1 MSDRH
6 ASVYLASRA
15 TSAIINL
22 VSVSIFTRMTSAD
35 VYGQYII
42 GFSICM
48 MVYSLGVQWIVFAHF
63 GRYDPREA
71 DRLAGALLLV
81 SGIVMLPAVGAI
93 YLFYLFGTLH
103 ADVAASSSLLVVCF
117 TLYFVAVEIS
127 RAHLLVRLVAIAT
140 IARSVFSLLF
150 GFIAVLEFE
159 TPGALLAGVGLGYA
173 LGSVPVF
180 RHFSRTIW
188 ASGFVWPRSSD
199 VRRMWR
205 YGWPL
210 AIAFGAS
217 AAAMNV
223 DRLLLAGLYN
233 TSTVAPYGTV
243 LDLMKQTFLVLA
255 EAISAGYISSAKNL
269 HTEGKGSD
277 ARHTLKRAFITQC
290 YIVIFG
296 TVSFIL
302 LGDVV
307 FAVLLAPSYLPVVT
321 QIMPILL
328 VANALLVMRSHYFGQ
343 VIYFSGTT
351 NLELV
356 ASVAMLAVT
365 GTLSYLLIPSYS
377 AMGAAI
383 AFTLGQAAALLI
395 CLIYA
400 SGNLRMPLD
409 LPRGSLLLALGIA
422 LVAVGK
428 GVQLVAGEPVA
439 SAINFVLIGIASAY
453 IALRWNLFDARSLLQ
468 RFYPRRG

>member
-1 MSDRH
+1 
-6 ASVYLASRA
+6 VYLASRA

-22 VSVSIFTRMTSAD
+22 VSVSIFTRMTSPE
-35 VYGQYII
+35 VYGQYIV

-63 GRYDPREA
+63 GRYDPKEA

-81 SGIVMLPAVGAI
+81 SGVVMLPAVAAI
-93 YLFYLFGTLH
+93 YLFYLMGTLP
-103 ADVAASSSLLVVCF
+103 AGVALSSSLLVICF

-150 GFIAVLEFE
+150 GFIAVLEFD
-159 TPGALLAGVGLGYA
+159 TPGALLMGVGLGYA

-180 RHFSRTIW
+180 RHFRRTIW
-188 ASGFVWPRSSD
+188 ASGFVWPRGSD

-217 AAAMNV
+217 AAAMNI

-269 HTEGKGSD
+269 HTEGNR
-277 ARHTLKRAFITQC
+277 AETRNTLKRAFITQS

-328 VANALLVMRSHYFGQ
+328 VANAFLVMRSHYFGQ

-356 ASVAMLAVT
+356 ASVVMLAVT
-365 GTLSYLLIPSYS
+365 GTLSYLLIPPYA

-395 CLIYA
+395 CLVYA

-409 LPRGSLLLALGIA
+409 VPRGALLLALGIA
-422 LVAVGK
+422 LVAIGK
-428 GVQLVAGEPVA
+428 GVEILAGEPIA

-453 IALRWNLFDARSLLQ
+453 IALRWNLFDARSLLL
-468 RFYPRRG
+468 RLYNRR

>member
-1 MSDRH
+1 M
-6 ASVYLASRA
+6 YLASRA

-22 VSVSIFTRMTSAD
+22 LSVSIFTRMTSAE
-35 VYGQYII
+35 VYGQYIV

-63 GRYDPREA
+63 GRYDPKEA

-81 SGIVMLPAVGAI
+81 SGAVMLPAVGAI
-93 YLFYLFGTLH
+93 YLFYLLGTLP
-103 ADVAASSSLLVVCF
+103 AGVAVSSSVLVVCF

-140 IARSVFSLLF
+140 IARAVFSLLF
-150 GFIAVLEFE
+150 GYIAVLEFD

-188 ASGFVWPRSSD
+188 ASGFVWPRGSD

-217 AAAMNV
+217 AAAMNI

-269 HTEGKGSD
+269 HTEGNR
-277 ARHTLKRAFITQC
+277 AETRNTLKRAFITQS

-302 LGDVV
+302 LGDVI

-328 VANALLVMRSHYFGQ
+328 VANAFLVMRSHYFGQ

-365 GTLSYLLIPSYS
+365 GTLSYLLIPSYA

-395 CLIYA
+395 CLVYA

-409 LPRGSLLLALGIA
+409 LPRGGLLLVLGIA
-422 LVAVGK
+422 LAAVGK
-428 GVQLVAGEPVA
+428 GIQLLAGEPAA
-439 SAINFVLIGIASAY
+439 SAINFVLIGIVSAY
-453 IALRWNLFDARSLLQ
+453 IALRWNLFDARSLLL
-468 RFYPRRG
+468 RLYPRRG